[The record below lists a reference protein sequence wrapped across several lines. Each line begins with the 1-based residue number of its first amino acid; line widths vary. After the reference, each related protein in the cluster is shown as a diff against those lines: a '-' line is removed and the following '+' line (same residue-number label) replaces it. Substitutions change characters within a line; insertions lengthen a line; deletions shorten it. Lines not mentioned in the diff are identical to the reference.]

1 MEITQTK
8 IFYRNKEGSKLKAF
22 VDFTID
28 DCFIVRG
35 AKIIEGN
42 KRLFVAMPS
51 KLSKDGKE
59 ENIVFPLNKETR
71 DKIENFI
78 LNEYHKEVEN
88 N

>member
-8 IFYRNKEGSKLKAF
+8 IFHREKEGARLKAF
-22 VDFTID
+22 VDFIID
-28 DCFIVRG
+28 DCFIIRG

-51 KLSKDGKE
+51 KLNKEGKE

-71 DKIENFI
+71 EKIENFI
-78 LNEYHKEVEN
+78 LNQYNEEIKEN
-88 N
+88 